1 MGKVMND
8 YQLKK
13 LESILKITKDEE
25 HREAVKK
32 KIAIL
37 KGNKTVLK

>member
-1 MGKVMND
+1 MGID
-8 YQLKK
+8 IHRIKK
-13 LESILKITKDEE
+13 LESILEMTKAEE
-25 HREAVKK
+25 HREALKK

>member
-1 MGKVMND
+1 MGID
-8 YQLKK
+8 IDRIKK
-13 LESILKITKDEE
+13 LESILKTTKDKE
-25 HREAVKK
+25 HREAVEK